1 MKKPTSLRK
10 KLELQRTT
18 VAILTDP
25 EVLAG
30 VIGGLRNECASS
42 KSTGNNTCN
51 EWGCN

>member
-10 KLELQRTT
+10 KLELHRKT

-25 EVLAG
+25 DVLAR

-42 KSTGNNTCN
+42 KSGGDNTCN
-51 EWGCN
+51 QWGC